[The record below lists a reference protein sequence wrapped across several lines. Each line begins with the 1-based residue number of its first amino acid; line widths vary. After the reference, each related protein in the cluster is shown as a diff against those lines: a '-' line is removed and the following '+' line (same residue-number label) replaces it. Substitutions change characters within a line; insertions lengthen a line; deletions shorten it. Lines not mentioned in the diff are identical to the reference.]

1 MAVIEHIDF
10 FTACR
15 LFHVRRADEHGKALL
30 THELLQDLPELAA
43 RQRVD
48 ADRRFIEQQE
58 SRRTHERAGEA
69 ELLLHA
75 ARQLAGEAL
84 RKGRQLRHL
93 EKMAEALLPDIL
105 RHTVQV
111 CVEVKILLY
120 GQVLVEA
127 EFLRHIAEQV
137 LHRLRSLR
145 DIKARHMQAAV
156 RLGHEPADEPHQRR
170 LARTVRPHES
180 GELSFRHK

>member
-30 THELLQDLPELAA
+30 AHELLQDLPKLAT

-93 EKMAEALLPDIL
+93 EKMAEALLPCIL

-120 GQVLVEA
+120 GQVL
-127 EFLRHIAEQV
+127 
-137 LHRLRSLR
+137 HRLRSLR
-145 DIKARHMQAAV
+145 DIKARHLQAAV

-170 LARTVRPHES
+170 LARTVRAHES
-180 GELSFRHK
+180 GELSFRHR